1 MKILELF
8 LLITIIYIIYIFFY
22 NKKIKK
28 KDRLK
33 KIKIQSIRHNYFK
46 NNYLENYGKQLK
58 KPIPY
63 VKNVKL
69 NFNLKANN
77 KISTIQ
83 DTELNSKIINII
95 TGRFKISE
103 NYIIE
108 KISHKVK
115 EYLNLLTETYKYKL
129 RNVDI
134 FNEFVDKITL
144 EICRYIIDDINDSMK
159 IIMISQYIIKYT
171 TSNDEIEYMYNKI
184 TEIASKNNI
193 NEDVRMN
200 AIDVLL
206 LSNNTKYNN
215 IAKPYLNQ
223 IRNKNTKRTLY
234 ENKIKNIISISNK
247 ANNINNIN
255 NIQIQNLNTELNEI
269 LNIPD
274 IDVPPLIQNKPIKLP
289 EYSIYE
295 DRQNVHNNS
304 INETTLNI
312 ASELIKKY
320 SPLNPLTYT
329 HYRINLNENDI
340 LKVEESIHRINTD
353 TSKFKYDISL
363 YKLYQSVLQFIEKHK
378 DKEELY
384 KRLVEE
390 LIDMHK
396 KCVSGHLARLVSVVQ
411 GFETDFSNQ
420 VSNIDHE
427 IYAKIKHIIEKEIQE
442 SDNMDNI
449 IEDMLSDNKEI
460 YYSFIKQTINKH
472 KNSLYEEYQNIKDK
486 NVVFDSILKNLNK
499 YTRSEGNF
507 KDLTI

>member
-1 MKILELF
+1 MKIIELI
-8 LLITIIYIIYIFFY
+8 LLLLIIYIIYIFFY
-22 NKKIKK
+22 NKNTTKNDRIKN
-28 KDRLK
+28 
-33 KIKIQSIRHNYFK
+33 IKIQNIRHEQFK

-58 KPIPY
+58 KVTPY
-63 VKNVKL
+63 IKNAKL
-69 NFNLKANN
+69 NVNININN
-77 KISTIQ
+77 KITIIQ
-83 DTELNSKIINII
+83 ELELSSKITNII
-95 TGRFKISE
+95 IGRFKITE
-103 NYIIE
+103 IDIIK
-108 KISHKVK
+108 KISYRVK
-115 EYLNLLTETYKYKL
+115 EHLNLLTETYKYKL

-144 EICRYIIDDINDSMK
+144 EICRYIIEYINDPMK
-159 IIMISQYIIKYT
+159 VIMISQYIIKYT
-171 TSNDEIEYMYNKI
+171 KSNDEIEYMYNKI
-184 TEIASKNNI
+184 LEIASKTNI
-193 NEDVRMN
+193 NEDVKMN
-200 AIDVLL
+200 AVDVLL

-234 ENKIKNIISISNK
+234 ENKIKNIISNK
-247 ANNINNIN
+247 ANSKN
-255 NIQIQNLNTELNEI
+255 NIQIQNLNIELNDI
-269 LNIPD
+269 LNVPD

-289 EYSIYE
+289 ESSVYE
-295 DRQNVHNNS
+295 DRQNVHNNF

-312 ASELIKKY
+312 ASEIIKTY
-320 SPLNPLTYT
+320 SPLNPLSYT
-329 HYRINLNENDI
+329 QYRINNLNENDI
-340 LKVEESIHRINTD
+340 LKIEESIHRINTD
-353 TSKFKYDISL
+353 TSKFKYDITL
-363 YKLYQSVLQFIEKHK
+363 YKLYQSVLQFIELHK

-411 GFETDFSNQ
+411 GFEIDFSNQ

-442 SDNMDNI
+442 SNNMDNI

-472 KNSLYEEYQNIKDK
+472 KNNLYEEYPNIKDK
-486 NVVFDSILKNLNK
+486 SIVFDSILKNLNK
-499 YTRSEGNF
+499 YTYSEGNF